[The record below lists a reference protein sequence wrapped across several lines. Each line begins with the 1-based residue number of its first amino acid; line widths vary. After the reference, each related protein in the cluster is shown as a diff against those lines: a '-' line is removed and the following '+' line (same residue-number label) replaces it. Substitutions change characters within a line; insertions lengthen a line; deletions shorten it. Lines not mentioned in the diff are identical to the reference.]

1 MSVTRRGAGCGGP
14 ARDRRVVRDGTG
26 SSRATPRH
34 CARRRRWSV
43 PPVALEQTC
52 NAPRAE
58 RRDFPVY
65 RGNCYL
71 VCFPNSHT
79 RPRAG

>member
-14 ARDRRVVRDGTG
+14 ARAGRGARDGTG

-43 PPVALEQTC
+43 PPVASEQTC

-58 RRDFPVY
+58 RRDFPAY
-65 RGNCYL
+65 RGDCNLMHFLKSCM
-71 VCFPNSHT
+71 